1 MASQDRKVFMSRW
14 SKSVTKMTGGEE
26 ASVPINRASQIR
38 RMNHLK
44 DEVYREMLLLEI
56 HRPGSEMG
64 LALALLRAVVQ
75 SDSFFDRADFSEWL
89 KTVCP
94 LGLDMI
100 EQALK
105 AVTQCKVKAT

>member
-1 MASQDRKVFMSRW
+1 MSRS
-14 SKSVTKMTGGEE
+14 SKSVTKMTGGEK
-26 ASVPINRASQIR
+26 ASAPIDRASQIR

-44 DEVYREMLLLEI
+44 DEVYREMLRLEI

-64 LALALLRAVVQ
+64 LALALLRAIVQ

-94 LGLDMI
+94 LGLGMI
-100 EQALK
+100 EEALG
-105 AVTQCKVKAT
+105 ASTQCKLKAT